1 MTGKRMDL
9 WDEMQ
14 GTMDAALIKKIAIIT
29 MFIDHATLS
38 FLEVARAANGQRLMY
53 VIPHGELLDEIGRG
67 IGRLAFPVFCFLLV
81 EGFIHTRS
89 RVKYLSRLIVFAL
102 VSAVPFYLL
111 VFPESQKRH
120 GDTLFT
126 LATGFALI
134 WCVDVL
140 AGLLPLRWRPV
151 IYGSPASAET
161 GDKASAGKTDLSDM
175 QEDPL
180 GMEEEL
186 PGTGAEH
193 PRDVPMIRLPAW
205 ADNMAVRII
214 LFTAGSAAAAYAACR
229 LAMWGGFDYSYGGVL
244 CILILYILYRV
255 RSLSIPAAWAWLTY
269 YNHNELLAITGF
281 GLIWCY
287 NGKRGKQNK
296 YFFYLFYPGHLLLLY
311 LIRKAIWGI

>member
-1 MTGKRMDL
+1 M
-9 WDEMQ
+9 
-14 GTMDAALIKKIAIIT
+14 
-29 MFIDHATLS
+29 
-38 FLEVARAANGQRLMY
+38 
-53 VIPHGELLDEIGRG
+53 
-67 IGRLAFPVFCFLLV
+67 LV

-89 RVKYLSRLIVFAL
+89 RVKYLGRLIVFAL

-126 LATGFALI
+126 LVAGFALI
-134 WCVDVL
+134 WCVDIL
-140 AGLLPLRWRPV
+140 ARLLPLRWRPV

-205 ADNMAVRII
+205 ADYMAVRIL

-229 LAMWGGFDYSYGGVL
+229 LAKWGGFDYSYGGVL
-244 CILILYILYRV
+244 CILILYLLYRV